1 MAAAESTGHTSADH
15 GGPRDLVQAA
25 RSVAASDLFPRAQD
39 TDLAKRV
46 PQENLDVLADAGLFG
61 LAGPQPGGRP
71 SVPPQVVRAVHE
83 ALAGACGATFFVWA
97 QHHTPVRL
105 LTRTPNVA
113 LRERWLDTLC
123 AGRSLAG
130 VMFAYLRWASPAV
143 RASEVPGGYR
153 VTGVAPWA
161 TSWGMADVFAVA
173 ASLSEDQ
180 VLWFLRDGR
189 TDEVVRPSPPL
200 ELSVMQS
207 TSTVRVAFEDLFVP
221 AEDVLLVEPLETW
234 RHHDRITTSQP
245 SPAALGVAD
254 TSCRLLAERAAER
267 RDHTTKDAAGALGT
281 ELADSRQRAYDLADA
296 PTPDQPGDAFDAH
309 LARLVDARVSNLEIA
324 QKASSAL
331 VTALGGGAM
340 ARTHPA
346 QRLAREAL
354 FYVVQAQTDAIR
366 RAILTRLT
374 GDHPRSVSPTT
385 SDRERG
391 RGSGAASGA

>member
-1 MAAAESTGHTSADH
+1 VAAAGPTGYWSADR
-15 GGPRDLVQAA
+15 GAGPRDLVQAA
-25 RSVAASDLFPRAQD
+25 RSVATSVLAPRAEE
-39 TDLAKRV
+39 TDRADRV
-46 PQENLDVLADAGLFG
+46 PAENLQALADAGLFG
-61 LAGPQPGGRP
+61 LAGPQPDGRP
-71 SVPPQVVRAVHE
+71 SLASPEVRAVHE

-105 LTRTPNVA
+105 LARTPNAA

-143 RASEVPGGYR
+143 RATEVSGGYR
-153 VTGVAPWA
+153 VAGVAPWA
-161 TSWGMADVFAVA
+161 TSWGMADTFAVA
-173 ASLSEDQ
+173 ACLPGDQ
-180 VLWFLRDGR
+180 VVWFLRDGR
-189 TDEVVRPSPPL
+189 ADEAVRPSAPL
-200 ELSVMQS
+200 ELAAMQS

-221 AEDVLLVEPLETW
+221 EADVLLVEPLETW
-234 RHHDRITTSQP
+234 RRQDRITTAQP

-267 RDHTTKDAAGALGT
+267 GDRTTKDSAGALGT
-281 ELADSRQRAYDLADA
+281 ELATSRQRAYDLADA
-296 PTPDQPGDAFDAH
+296 PIPDHPGRAFDTHLAH
-309 LARLVDARVSNLEIA
+309 LIEARVSNLEIS
-324 QKASSAL
+324 QKASRAL

-366 RAILTRLT
+366 QATLTRLT
-374 GDHPRSVSPTT
+374 GDHPRSV
-385 SDRERG
+385 
-391 RGSGAASGA
+391 